1 MKLKC
6 EFVINEVAG
15 ENIAV
20 PVGNDGGFKGYIRL
34 NETGKDI
41 FAELKKDT
49 DRKKIIKTLQN
60 KYPDADIK
68 EIAESVDEIL
78 TKLSSAGLIV

>member
-6 EFVINEVAG
+6 EFVINKVAG

-20 PVGNDGGFKGYIRL
+20 PVGTDGGFKGYIRL

-41 FAELKKDT
+41 FAQLKQDT
-49 DRKKIIKTLQN
+49 DREKIIKALQS

-68 EIAESVDEIL
+68 EITESVDGIL
-78 TKLSSAGLIV
+78 AKLTSAGLMA